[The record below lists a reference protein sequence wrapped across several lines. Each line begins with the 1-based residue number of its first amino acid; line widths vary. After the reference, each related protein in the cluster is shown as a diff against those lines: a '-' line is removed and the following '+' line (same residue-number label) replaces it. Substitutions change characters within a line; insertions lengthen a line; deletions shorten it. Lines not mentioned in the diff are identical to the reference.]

1 MNALDK
7 VARIVARNNSLLCIG
22 LDSEW
27 ERLPPHLYV
36 AADPQ
41 FEFNRALIDATH
53 ELAATYKL
61 QSACYEAR
69 GIPGLQSLKRTLEY
83 LRDVYPHHL
92 TILDAK
98 RADIPDTNTMYA
110 RAVFEYWQAD
120 ATTVVPYTGLDALE
134 PFARYADRLTFV
146 VVRSSNPGAR
156 DLQDVDVRGTPLFVT
171 LAQKLAA
178 LPYPNLGAVA
188 GATYPDDLRKVRA
201 SLPDRWLLVPGVGAQ
216 GGAVAT
222 AVRAG
227 VDSEGSR
234 LLINASRSIIFASN
248 GTNFADQARAL
259 AQLLRDEINLA
270 RESVQA

>member
-7 VARIVARNNSLLCIG
+7 IARIVAQNDSLLCIG

-27 ERLPPHLYV
+27 EKLPPHLYV
-36 AADPQ
+36 ESDPQ
-41 FEFNRALIDATH
+41 FEFNRALVDATH
-53 ELAATYKL
+53 DLAVAYKL

-69 GIPGLQSLKRTLEY
+69 GLPGLQSLKCTLEY
-83 LRDVYPHHL
+83 LRDTYPDHL

-110 RAVFEYWQAD
+110 LAVFEYWQAD
-120 ATTVVPYTGLDALE
+120 ATTTVPYTGLDALE
-134 PFARYADRLTFV
+134 PFARYTDRLTFV

-156 DLQDVDVRGTPLFVT
+156 DLQDMDVGGAPLFVT
-171 LAQKLAA
+171 LAQKIAA

-201 SLPDRWLLVPGVGAQ
+201 CLPDRWLLVPGVGAQ
-216 GGAVAT
+216 GGAVAD

-227 VDSEGSR
+227 ANSSGSG
-234 LLINASRSIIFASN
+234 LLINASRSIIFASS
-248 GTNFADQARAL
+248 GTDFAARAR
-259 AQLLRDEINLA
+259 AQAQQLRDEINLA
-270 RESVQA
+270 RDFVRG